1 MTLYGIHTR
10 ALSFEKNKFASDG
23 QGTAVAKA
31 TIRIQST
38 RAISLLLSHPPSPR
52 HAAIANRDHPP
63 TLLDAPPC
71 PQAISVLS
79 EDGKEVGG
87 GGKASRELEVLLLKS
102 SLCRER
108 VY

>member
-63 TLLDAPPC
+63 TLLDAPPR

-102 SLCRER
+102 
-108 VY
+108 